1 MWNNTFYS
9 WTTGG
14 GFSIGTPMPA
24 PGLFNPKNRAYPDIS
39 SAGARFLY
47 LVDDVV
53 TVVEGTSASAPTVA
67 AFVSL
72 LNAYRFKQDKP
83 ALGFLNPLLYKLAV
97 SNPTIFNDI
106 TVGSNRCTVDGVC
119 CPYGYDSTKG
129 WDAVTGFGSIHFDK
143 FFEVVKQL

>member
-1 MWNNTFYS
+1 MRRDKDLIAV
-9 WTTGG
+9 
-14 GFSIGTPMPA
+14 FS
-24 PGLFNPKNRAYPDIS
+24 
-39 SAGARFLY
+39 
-47 LVDDVV
+47 
-53 TVVEGTSASAPTVA
+53 EGTSASAPTVA

-83 ALGFLNPLLYKLAV
+83 ALGFLNPLLYKLAA

-129 WDAVTGFGSIHFDK
+129 WDAVVSPHSKIIQWVITN
-143 FFEVVKQL
+143 